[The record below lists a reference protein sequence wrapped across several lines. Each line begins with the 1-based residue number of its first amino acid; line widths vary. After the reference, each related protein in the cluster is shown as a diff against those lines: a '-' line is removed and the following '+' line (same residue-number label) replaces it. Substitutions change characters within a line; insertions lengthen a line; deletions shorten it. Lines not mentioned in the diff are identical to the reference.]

1 MLAQPCVGDDAGLF
15 RRAPPNPVVFDSE
28 GWVEAFLK
36 ALRRAAP
43 TGCMVRRW
51 DVRSWTKKRPQ
62 PSPGTCPLP
71 CTGPHSHAGS
81 PRCGSQRALK

>member
-51 DVRSWTKKRPQ
+51 DVRSWTKKRRLPA
-62 PSPGTCPLP
+62 PLQ
-71 CTGPHSHAGS
+71 GPHSHAGC